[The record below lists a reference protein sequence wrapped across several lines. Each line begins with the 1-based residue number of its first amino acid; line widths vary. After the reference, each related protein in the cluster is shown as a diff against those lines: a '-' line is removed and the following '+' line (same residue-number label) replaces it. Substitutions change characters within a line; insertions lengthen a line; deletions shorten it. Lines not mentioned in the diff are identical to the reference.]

1 MRLRR
6 KDETEILVMSR
17 RAAVQYCQREQVKQS
32 IMISISDPN
41 MVYTDAPF
49 CSPENRVSAILELR
63 FSDADRPGKD
73 VYGLDAEEKDLM
85 SDEDAGN
92 VVRFVQANRDKQII
106 VHCDAGISRS
116 AGVAA
121 AIAKYL
127 TGNDDFFF
135 NSGRYIPNMW
145 CYTKT
150 LTAFF
155 EE

>member
-1 MRLRR
+1 MWLKR
-6 KDETEILVMSR
+6 KNKAEILVMSR
-17 RAAVQYCQREQVKQS
+17 HAAVQYCLRKQEKQA

-41 MVYTDAPF
+41 MVYTDEPF
-49 CSPENRVSAILELR
+49 CSPDNRVSAILPLC
-63 FSDADRPGKD
+63 FCDADEPGKD
-73 VYGLDAEEKDLM
+73 VYGLEAEEKDLM
-85 SDEDAGN
+85 SDEDARS
-92 VVRFVQANRDKQII
+92 VVRFVKANRDKRMI

-127 TGNDDFFF
+127 NGNDEQFFH
-135 NSGRYIPNMW
+135 SGRYDPNMW

-150 LTAFF
+150 LNAFF

>member
-1 MRLRR
+1 MWLRR
-6 KDETEILVMSR
+6 KNEAEILVMSR
-17 RAAVQYCQREQVKQS
+17 HAAVQYCQREQEKQS
-32 IMISISDPN
+32 ILISISDPN

-49 CSPENRVSAILELR
+49 CSPENRVSAILKLS
-63 FSDADRPGKD
+63 FCDADRPGKD

-85 SDEDAGN
+85 SDEDAGK
-92 VVRFVQANRDKQII
+92 VVRFVQANRGKRII

-121 AIAKYL
+121 AIAKYF
-127 TGNDDFFF
+127 TGNDDYFFD
-135 NSGRYIPNMW
+135 SGRYVPNMW